1 MKGARWK
8 MLAVTASALVC
19 LLLCTQL
26 FPNGRLGRSVEIDT
40 GFVHE
45 RQAPQALERQMLVN
59 INTADAERLQDIAGV
74 GPVLAQAI
82 LDYRE
87 QHGPFTELEQLK
99 EVSGIGEAK
108 LEQMRP
114 YCCIE

>member
-1 MKGARWK
+1 

-59 INTADAERLQDIAGV
+59 INTADAER
-74 GPVLAQAI
+74 VLAQAI

>member
-1 MKGARWK
+1 

-45 RQAPQALERQMLVN
+45 RQAPQALVN

>member
-1 MKGARWK
+1 

-26 FPNGRLGRSVEIDT
+26 FQT
-40 GFVHE
+40 GGWGAAWKSTPVLCTSG
-45 RQAPQALERQMLVN
+45 QAPQALERQMLVN

>member
-1 MKGARWK
+1 MKKIRHSGGRGERPVKGARWQ

-87 QHGPFTELEQLK
+87 QHGPLPSSSSSK
-99 EVSGIGEAK
+99 
-108 LEQMRP
+108 R
-114 YCCIE
+114 